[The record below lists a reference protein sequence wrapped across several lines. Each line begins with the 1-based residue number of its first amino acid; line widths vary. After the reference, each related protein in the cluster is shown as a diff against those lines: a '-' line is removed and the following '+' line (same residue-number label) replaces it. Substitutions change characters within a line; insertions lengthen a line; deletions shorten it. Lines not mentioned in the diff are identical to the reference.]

1 MLAAECAWAIL
12 RAEHARMREFLAQ
25 VDDALTAGA
34 WTHGGSQAAALIDL
48 IERLQAFD
56 EATHRPKG
64 IVLLQILRGRSAESD
79 DLLRRLEQQR
89 ERCDALLAQTKAL
102 LKQVGSEGARS
113 AAAVDDL
120 LEEHRQLMLEHM
132 EQEDTLLHSQTAQLL
147 TGEEWAAVA
156 SSISE
161 AIGSRRG

>member
-25 VDDALTAGA
+25 VDDALKAGA

>member
-1 MLAAECAWAIL
+1 MAAECAWAIL

-25 VDDALTAGA
+25 VEDALKAGG
-34 WTHGGSQAAALIDL
+34 WTHGGPQAAALIGL

-102 LKQVGSEGARS
+102 LKQAGSEGAGS
-113 AAAVDDL
+113 AAA
-120 LEEHRQLMLEHM
+120 
-132 EQEDTLLHSQTAQLL
+132 A
-147 TGEEWAAVA
+147 
-156 SSISE
+156 
-161 AIGSRRG
+161 

>member
-25 VDDALTAGA
+25 VDDALKAGA
-34 WTHGGSQAAALIDL
+34 WTHGGPQAAALIGL

-102 LKQVGSEGARS
+102 LKQAGSEGADS
-113 AAAVDDL
+113 AAAVGDL
-120 LEEHRQLMLEHM
+120 LEEHRQLMLDHM
-132 EQEDTLLHSQTAQLL
+132 RQEDTLLHSQTAQLL